1 MADRVEYCAGKC
13 AIVLKIEKGCN
24 DTKMNKIGTKF
35 YPILANIGYLLAAS
49 CNSVVLN
56 YLLAIMLLN

>member
-1 MADRVEYCAGKC
+1 
-13 AIVLKIEKGCN
+13 
-24 DTKMNKIGTKF
+24 MNKIETKF